1 MADALS
7 VTDFAPRYATVCRSS
22 SAQRSDP
29 NDATVNRS
37 QSSVTLRPRRKGRPP
52 TPPKR
57 SCSSISGGDGL
68 GEGLGVV
75 GIRER
80 RASDCGGLAERRG
93 EGGLVRS
100 EGAGGSVRSIA
111 AMLETSMGGVGP
123 GGGGAKTL
131 PRTMGGRGSYLNPT
145 QFSPGR
151 RYVARPGQVVWGLMC
166 NRRQAGSGGLGSH
179 VLVRRRC
186 AARPG
191 QVVWGLMCNVCIIR
205 QVSPAALPARP
216 GQVVSEPRPRSTV
229 VTPTGEGLITDGT
242 ATINRRRK
250 PRPPNYSDAEKF
262 HLTET
267 DTIRRRPRSN
277 DQSDNSTTSS
287 SQPEISTTSVDQPAS
302 AIPGSDQPESSRKSV
317 DQPESSIDQLHRSQL
332 APQQVNG
339 GVDQS
344 HRIILRMRPGSEA
357 EGEVASRRESCDR
370 PEVRKPLKPP
380 VSPKPSMAAV
390 RRQQQ
395 DPPTPTRRVP
405 LPGPEADSPADP
417 RWMPPPVSFKPC
429 PPPTGPKPTKP
440 SLSSPTPLPRPLP
453 IPDTLTPPSLSPVP
467 PYTSSSSPTTSPS
480 TPQTPSTPGST
491 PHPVKPPRSS
501 ISGLSVDLLSLLE
514 EKTTVNILDDIGS
527 MFDDLADQLDAMLD

>member
-1 MADALS
+1 
-7 VTDFAPRYATVCRSS
+7 
-22 SAQRSDP
+22 
-29 NDATVNRS
+29 
-37 QSSVTLRPRRKGRPP
+37 
-52 TPPKR
+52 
-57 SCSSISGGDGL
+57 
-68 GEGLGVV
+68 
-75 GIRER
+75 
-80 RASDCGGLAERRG
+80 
-93 EGGLVRS
+93 
-100 EGAGGSVRSIA
+100 
-111 AMLETSMGGVGP
+111 MLETSMGGVGP

-145 QFSPGR
+145 QVSP
-151 RYVARPGQVVWGLMC
+151 AAL
-166 NRRQAGSGGLGSH
+166 RRQAGSGGLGSDDDIMN
-179 VLVRRRC
+179 RRRTISGPLTDQTDS
-186 AARPG
+186 AQIQSPRQHTELRP
-191 QVVWGLMCNVCIIR
+191 
-205 QVSPAALPARP
+205 
-216 GQVVSEPRPRSTV
+216 EPRPRSTV

-250 PRPPNYSDAEKF
+250 PHPPNYSDAEKF
-262 HLTET
+262 HLMET
-267 DTIRRRPRSN
+267 DTIRRRPRSREHSN

-287 SQPEISTTSVDQPAS
+287 SQPEISTTSVDQPAR
-302 AIPGSDQPESSRKSV
+302 AIPGSGQTDSSRKNVDQPESSRKSV

-405 LPGPEADSPADP
+405 LPGPEADSPDP

-453 IPDTLTPPSLSPVP
+453 IPDTLTPSSLSPVP
-467 PYTSSSSPTTSPS
+467 PYTSSSSPATSPS

-501 ISGLSVDLLSLLE
+501 ISGLSVDLLLGREGEEREERGREEERLKEDRREVEKVEEEKRVERRREKEEVEEERRVERRREKEEERRVERRREKEEEQTKEEAPAQVGEEEEEEEVHHLRLEETSASLAAALEAVEQKINQDHTHNHSLLE